1 MYLTDNKPK
10 LGDLREMSTVG
21 ARWLRESIKSRSRLH
36 AKGRLMASLKPPTKS
51 LQPDELELLG
61 QTFNAVWATIETS
74 ELDRDLGKDEELRTA
89 VSKRLCALAAG
100 GVTDPE
106 LLRELTLASILRAP
120 QRSRV
125 KPRAK

>member
-1 MYLTDNKPK
+1 
-10 LGDLREMSTVG
+10 
-21 ARWLRESIKSRSRLH
+21 
-36 AKGRLMASLKPPTKS
+36 MASLKPPTKS

-74 ELDRDLGKDEELRTA
+74 ELDRDLAKDEELRTA

-106 LLRELTLASILRAP
+106 LLRELTLANLSCGP
-120 QRSRV
+120 KRSRAR
-125 KPRAK
+125 PRAK